1 MGTEYILELKH
12 ISKSFPG
19 VKALDDVTLC
29 VRPGTVHSLMG
40 ENGAGKS
47 TLMKCLFGIY
57 SFDEGEI
64 ILDGKN
70 IKFSSPSEALSC
82 IHGASGTEPGIK
94 SDSYGKYVAWKIS
107 NEAWSGR

>member
-70 IKFSSPSEALSC
+70 IKFSSPSEALQN
-82 IHGASGTEPGIK
+82 ASGTEPGIK